1 MSRQFVRVGPSPPR
15 PSMRARSA
23 HALLPRAS
31 QNLVQVS
38 RVQQSTC
45 GHEGKLPSSRTGV
58 GTNSNARG
66 IQGVDSQCPV
76 QRLSGDT
83 TTSLSRCL
91 CCVCVCV
98 CVWLL
103 ASIEHISHAF
113 THARN
118 LFFFTSSPPK
128 HTPCLSTLVLIYSLA
143 ILSQTCTPYRT
154 ILHMCRI
161 TFSVTRVGHVD
172 RSTHQ
177 SLLDRLVPE
186 VRVLSSRIPSSI
198 ELIVCLLSHPSRLC
212 PARVKAIVLL
222 AVLNRILSHEPCISQ

>member
-66 IQGVDSQCPV
+66 IQGVDGQYPL

-98 CVWLL
+98 CVALGLNRAYL
-103 ASIEHISHAF
+103 ARIHARAQPLFFHIFSSKTHTVLIHISTHLF
-113 THARN
+113 TRNSVTNVYSLQDHTSHVPYHILGHPCGACGSFNTSVTAGPFGARGTCALVSN
-118 LFFFTSSPPK
+118 TELNRAD
-128 HTPCLSTLVLIYSLA
+128 CLSLVSPITSLSRSCESNCA
-143 ILSQTCTPYRT
+143 IGCS
-154 ILHMCRI
+154 
-161 TFSVTRVGHVD
+161 
-172 RSTHQ
+172 
-177 SLLDRLVPE
+177 E
-186 VRVLSSRIPSSI
+186 
-198 ELIVCLLSHPSRLC
+198 
-212 PARVKAIVLL
+212 
-222 AVLNRILSHEPCISQ
+222 